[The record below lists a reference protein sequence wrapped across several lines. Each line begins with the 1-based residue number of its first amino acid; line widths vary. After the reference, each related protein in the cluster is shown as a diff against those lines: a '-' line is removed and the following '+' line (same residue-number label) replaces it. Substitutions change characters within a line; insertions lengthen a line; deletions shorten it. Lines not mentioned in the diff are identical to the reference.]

1 MMNIWNSIYDDW
13 VGVWDEQILPRFS
26 FYDYVSYASYTPGE
40 GDVGTDSNFTFLWR
54 DDFDYFDSTRWEKK
68 DDHTWGGNQSLFVDE
83 NIVFQDGYMILCLT
97 TIEGVGLVDNAV
109 PAALWARHDHDKMEV
124 RFSEELDPASAQ
136 ETSNYSIAGVSFDE
150 AVLNEDMRTVTLN
163 MNTDSISA
171 TSMGVFNISDDN
183 DPPNTVDWQVLWIY
197 DPGSLEYIL
206 VNTGGD
212 TDGLYLPDQV
222 WGPDKEYGH
231 EGGNYEVI
239 DNSIDI
245 GGTLDDQIYRSSLN
259 RLASYKARLV
269 PGYYNIKLM
278 FSDNHYFQP
287 EDRIFDITI
296 EDSLWINDLDVIAEV
311 GAMNAHEILL
321 ERVEVFDGVLDMY
334 FSAEIYGSGYDFAG
348 PFLNGLEI
356 SLDEALHTISTV
368 PGQFNIGKPYPNPF
382 NSSIKIPIEVIKGA
396 TVKIDVIDIRGRIVD
411 TIIDRE
417 LSIGKHELEWNSN
430 SHASGMYIIRTTL
443 DKTIYNEKTLLLK

>member
-1 MMNIWNSIYDDW
+1 MGSEMCI
-13 VGVWDEQILPRFS
+13 
-26 FYDYVSYASYTPGE
+26 
-40 GDVGTDSNFTFLWR
+40 R
-54 DDFDYFDSTRWEKK
+54 DR
-68 DDHTWGGNQSLFVDE
+68 
-83 NIVFQDGYMILCLT
+83 
-97 TIEGVGLVDNAV
+97 
-109 PAALWARHDHDKMEV
+109 
-124 RFSEELDPASAQ
+124 
-136 ETSNYSIAGVSFDE
+136 
-150 AVLNEDMRTVTLN
+150 
-163 MNTDSISA
+163 
-171 TSMGVFNISDDN
+171 
-183 DPPNTVDWQVLWIY
+183 
-197 DPGSLEYIL
+197 
-206 VNTGGD
+206 
-212 TDGLYLPDQV
+212 
-222 WGPDKEYGH
+222 
-231 EGGNYEVI
+231 
-239 DNSIDI
+239 
-245 GGTLDDQIYRSSLN
+245 
-259 RLASYKARLV
+259 YKARLV

-311 GAMNAHEILL
+311 GAMNAHEIVL

-430 SHASGMYIIRTTL
+430 SHASGVYIIRTTL
-443 DKTIYNEKTLLLK
+443 DKTSYNEKTLLLK